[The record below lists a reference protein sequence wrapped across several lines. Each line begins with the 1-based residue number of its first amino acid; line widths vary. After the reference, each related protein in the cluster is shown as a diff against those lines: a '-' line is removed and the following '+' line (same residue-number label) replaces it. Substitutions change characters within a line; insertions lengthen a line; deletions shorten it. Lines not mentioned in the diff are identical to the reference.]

1 MSKARDTVE
10 TLRTVLV
17 DGDVTN
23 ANFTGADLEV
33 GKGGTGASSAGA
45 ARTALGLAIGTD
57 VQAYDANTAKLDE
70 AANFTGTLQNGGSNV
85 IVDSD
90 IGTTVLAPNGS
101 GANLTNLPAGGA
113 TSINGL
119 TDGFSSNGGGLGLGT
134 NAIGM
139 ATKHR
144 SIGIGWNAGAG
155 PTSSSGYNINI
166 GDYSLYSAGA
176 GAKHNTCVGVYTM
189 MTSTG
194 NYNTCFGNNA
204 GQSITTGNYNASIG
218 KAAQPQAG
226 TSSNQFT
233 LGGGGISNLRCNDTS
248 ISGLSDVRDKTN
260 IVDLPVSAGLAFVNA
275 LRPVVFNWD
284 RRSWY
289 DNETPDGSKVME
301 TWRRWKPNSGLKQG
315 FIAQEVQAAIGSE
328 KCLVDTMIITDDNP
342 DELEF
347 APQNLLTNVIKA
359 VQELS
364 TEINSLKARITELE
378 A

>member
-1 MSKARDTVE
+1 
-10 TLRTVLV
+10 
-17 DGDVTN
+17 
-23 ANFTGADLEV
+23 
-33 GKGGTGASSAGA
+33 
-45 ARTALGLAIGTD
+45 
-57 VQAYDANTAKLDE
+57 
-70 AANFTGTLQNGGSNV
+70 
-85 IVDSD
+85 
-90 IGTTVLAPNGS
+90 
-101 GANLTNLPAGGA
+101 
-113 TSINGL
+113 
-119 TDGFSSNGGGLGLGT
+119 
-134 NAIGM
+134 
-139 ATKHR
+139 
-144 SIGIGWNAGAG
+144 
-155 PTSSSGYNINI
+155 
-166 GDYSLYSAGA
+166 
-176 GAKHNTCVGVYTM
+176 M

-342 DELEF
+342 DALEF